1 MEQGVKALRESG
13 ATPADIAIRSD
24 RYKRRYGEQIA
35 LNPMALAGNWTTLAT
50 EVTDSYAHTAHSAHS
65 AYAARSQARS
75 QARYSHGRS
84 SAGGSGRTYTGQ
96 HLPDADEWDRYRQ
109 KLEAEGRYGGPLRS
123 VRAVQ

>member
-65 AYAARSQARS
+65 AYAARSQAR
-75 QARYSHGRS
+75 YSHGRS